1 MTTGAADAD
10 LDRSPDPD
18 AFADPPGL
26 REWAYGLGG
35 AGGLA
40 FCGLVWLLALPLALA
55 AFVVLNVWRLAGLAA
70 FQRNERLRRGGARG

>member
-10 LDRSPDPD
+10 LDCSPDPE

-35 AGGLA
+35 AAGLA
-40 FCGLVWLLALPLALA
+40 LSGLVWLLVLPLAA
-55 AFVVLNVWRLAGLAA
+55 TAFLLLSAWRLAGLAA
-70 FQRNERLRRGGARG
+70 FRRNERLRRGGVRG